1 MLLACVATKT
11 TPCETSGCAFTSPLT
26 GVLKRRPNVDPLT
39 MLGESVA
46 WFGYQE
52 VRSSSAPCVTPVVD
66 SEDALIWVVLP
77 ESLAS
82 REQPLT
88 TLAIGTAI
96 NRSMATVRSL
106 TVPPLQLIH
115 GPFQLAG
122 SSTSNI

>member
-1 MLLACVATKT
+1 MLLAWVATKT

-77 ESLAS
+77 ESLAF
-82 REQPLT
+82 
-88 TLAIGTAI
+88 GTAI
-96 NRSMATVRSL
+96 NRAMATVRSW

-115 GPFQLAG
+115 GPSQLAG
-122 SSTSNI
+122 ASPSNSESEIE